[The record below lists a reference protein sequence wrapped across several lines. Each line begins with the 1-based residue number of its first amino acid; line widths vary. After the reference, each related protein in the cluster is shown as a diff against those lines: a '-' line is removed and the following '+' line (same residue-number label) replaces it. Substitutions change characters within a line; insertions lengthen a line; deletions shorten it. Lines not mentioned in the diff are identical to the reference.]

1 MNFII
6 YEDEDKFTKRYEN
19 VILKIMVQTNLN
31 YKIIR
36 YTEYND
42 NMYDELS
49 ILDGKKIYILDIE
62 VPGKNGIELAREI
75 RKNGDWESPIIIVTS
90 HNEFQSVGYTGK
102 ILMLDFIDK
111 SSNIERNLNEALSI
125 AFDIINEKKTI
136 CFVIR
141 GEMYQIPYQDIFY
154 IEKNLNDNSCFI
166 VTNDNEY
173 EIRETIQNL
182 EAQLSTERNF
192 IKTHRSFVVNTKN
205 ITHVDLE
212 QGKITF
218 PNKKFALVSRSNKKK
233 LKERMGINVWLAIW
247 LSL

>member
-6 YEDEDKFTKRYEN
+6 YEDEEQFIKRYEN
-19 VILKIMVQTNLN
+19 VILKIMAQTNLN

-36 YTEYND
+36 YTEYDTNIH
-42 NMYDELS
+42 NELS

-75 RKNGDWESPIIIVTS
+75 RKKGDWESPIIIVTS
-90 HNEFQSVGYTGK
+90 HNEFKNVGYTAK
-102 ILMLDFIDK
+102 ILMLDFIEK
-111 SSNIERNLNEALSI
+111 SSNVEHNLNEALSI
-125 AFDIINEKKTI
+125 AFDIIEEKKTI

-182 EAQLSTERNF
+182 ETQLSAERNF
-192 IKTHRSFVVNTKN
+192 IKTHRSFLVNTKN

-212 QGKITF
+212 QGKIEF

-233 LKERMGINVWLAIW
+233 LKERMGVNAWLIIW
-247 LSL
+247 LIL

>member
-6 YEDEDKFTKRYEN
+6 YEDEEKFIKRYEN
-19 VILKIMVQTNLN
+19 VILKNMAQTNLN

-36 YTEYND
+36 YTEYDTNIH
-42 NMYDELS
+42 NELS

-75 RKNGDWESPIIIVTS
+75 RKKGDWESPIIIVTS
-90 HNEFQSVGYTGK
+90 HNEFKNVGYTGK
-102 ILMLDFIDK
+102 ILMLDFIEK
-111 SSNIERNLNEALSI
+111 SSNVEHNLNEALSI
-125 AFDIINEKKTI
+125 AFDIIEEKKTI

-182 EAQLSTERNF
+182 ETQLSAERNF
-192 IKTHRSFVVNTKN
+192 IKTHRSFLVNTKN

-212 QGKITF
+212 QGKIEF

-233 LKERMGINVWLAIW
+233 LKERMGVNAWLIIW
-247 LSL
+247 LIL

>member
-6 YEDEDKFTKRYEN
+6 YEDEEQFIKRYEN
-19 VILKIMVQTNLN
+19 VILKIMAQTNLN

-36 YTEYND
+36 YTEYDTNIH
-42 NMYDELS
+42 NELS

-75 RKNGDWESPIIIVTS
+75 RKKGDWESPIIIVTS
-90 HNEFQSVGYTGK
+90 HNEFKNVGYTGK
-102 ILMLDFIDK
+102 ILMLDFIEK
-111 SSNIERNLNEALSI
+111 SSNVEHNLNEALSI
-125 AFDIINEKKTI
+125 AFDIIEEKKTI

-182 EAQLSTERNF
+182 ETQLSAERNF
-192 IKTHRSFVVNTKN
+192 IKTHRSFLVNTKN

-212 QGKITF
+212 QGKIEF

-233 LKERMGINVWLAIW
+233 LKERMGVNAWLIIW
-247 LSL
+247 LIL

>member
-6 YEDEDKFTKRYEN
+6 YEDEEKFIKRYEN
-19 VILKIMVQTNLN
+19 VILKNMAQTNLN

-36 YTEYND
+36 YTEYDTNIH
-42 NMYDELS
+42 NELS

-75 RKNGDWESPIIIVTS
+75 RKKGDWESPIIIVTS
-90 HNEFQSVGYTGK
+90 HNEFKNVGYTGK
-102 ILMLDFIDK
+102 ILMLDFIEK
-111 SSNIERNLNEALSI
+111 SSNVEHNLNEALSI
-125 AFDIINEKKTI
+125 AFDIIEEKKAI

-182 EAQLSTERNF
+182 ETQLSAERNF
-192 IKTHRSFVVNTKN
+192 IKTHRSFLVNTKN

-212 QGKITF
+212 QGKIEF

-233 LKERMGINVWLAIW
+233 LKERMGVNAWLIIW
-247 LSL
+247 LIL